1 MKTLTVTALTKMI
14 KNKKLLISKQGTN
27 LLFHFVND
35 QDADDIL
42 FMEYGSISDKD
53 EKLTELFSNLLA
65 RNINVKNLINNPKP

>member
-1 MKTLTVTALTKMI
+1 MKMLTVTALTKMI
-14 KNKKLLISKQGTN
+14 KNKKLLVSKQGTN

-53 EKLTELFSNLLA
+53 EKLTQLFSNLLSGK
-65 RNINVKNLINNPKP
+65 INVKNLINNP

>member
-14 KNKKLLISKQGTN
+14 KNKKLLVSKQGTN
-27 LLFHFVND
+27 ILFHFVND

-65 RNINVKNLINNPKP
+65 RNINVKNLINNPKL